1 MPKVGEKYRQNR
13 KIQILNAAKRV
24 FTAHGYNNATMQ
36 DVIDESGMSRG
47 GVYAYFN
54 NIEHV
59 FIELLKFDD
68 AKDSKVFIDI
78 VEGVSLWSQLI
89 DFLQSYQVEIKAARN
104 SLVRAKSEFFLQ
116 EELTKNEE
124 STHYMTQRYINL
136 KKAIEGFINKGQVQG
151 EFNPI
156 LAPEKIALYMISFLD
171 GLTINSF
178 SIGADII
185 DVDEQIVVLTYSL
198 QALLN
203 PKPEN

>member
-13 KIQILNAAKRV
+13 RIKILNAARHV
-24 FTAHGYNNATMQ
+24 FITRGYNNATMQ

-78 VEGVSLWSQLI
+78 VEGVSLWSQFI
-89 DFLQSYQVEIKAARN
+89 EFLQSYQAEIKAARN
-104 SLVRAKSEFFLQ
+104 SLVRVKSEFFLQ
-116 EELTKNEE
+116 EEPTKNEE

-151 EFNPI
+151 DFSPTHT
-156 LAPEKIALYMISFLD
+156 PEKIALYMISFLD

-178 SIGADII
+178 CIGADII

-203 PKPEN
+203 PKSEK